1 VHSNW
6 LPLPRVDVQACFI
19 GHSFGSIVVS
29 WLVTNVPECVG
40 SILLLDPVSLML
52 QEPDVAHNFLYRS
65 TDQGSLVQA
74 FFKYFV
80 ATELHV
86 RTILRHLDE
95 RDAFSRFGFENVVHV
110 ALLPT
115 KYLLNTGSCAT

>member
-1 VHSNW
+1 MHTVVHRPNHVCRSSCSCHDSRRL
-6 LPLPRVDVQACFI
+6 LPSPRVDGQACFI

-29 WLVTNVPECVG
+29 WLVNNVPECVG
-40 SILLLDPVSLML
+40 SILLLDPVSVML

-65 TDQGSLVQA
+65 PDQGSMIQA

-86 RTILRHLDE
+86 RF
-95 RDAFSRFGFENVVHV
+95 FSSASV
-110 ALLPT
+110 
-115 KYLLNTGSCAT
+115 

>member
-1 VHSNW
+1 
-6 LPLPRVDVQACFI
+6 
-19 GHSFGSIVVS
+19 
-29 WLVTNVPECVG
+29 
-40 SILLLDPVSLML
+40 ML

-110 ALLPT
+110 ALLHT